1 VGTARLISRL
11 LLAGATDVAEE
22 LLSWLE
28 HTFASL
34 VVTSPAIAGWLNY
47 ARAIRAT
54 VTGDAELE
62 IKLLEDTVADFERAG
77 DVRNACV
84 NRQNLAYCLMQH
96 GVLDQAEA
104 HLRAV
109 LDASGRMGIHGVVL
123 SAKQNLGQVL
133 ARRGDYPQGI
143 MVEREA
149 IAGFQAAG
157 DTIMEGASHVYLA
170 MFLRTQGQF
179 DEAVRE
185 VQAALPLVKAIPP
198 LYAPALG
205 ALAAIELERGN
216 GEQAL
221 VAATQAW
228 SMFRELGGV
237 TEGESLIRLSYAEAL
252 DAVGRY
258 DEAREAI
265 RVARERLLERASQ
278 IRNLTWRRSFLEK
291 IRENARTLARAGE
304 WLR

>member
-1 VGTARLISRL
+1 
-11 LLAGATDVAEE
+11 
-22 LLSWLE
+22 
-28 HTFASL
+28 
-34 VVTSPAIAGWLNY
+34 VTSPAIAGWLNY

-54 VTGDAELE
+54 VAGDAELE

-109 LDASGRMGIHGVVL
+109 LDTSERMGIHGVVL

-143 MVEREA
+143 AVEREA

-170 MFLRTQGQF
+170 MFLRTQGQL

-205 ALAAIELERGN
+205 ALAAIERCHGARQCWRAPLYAPGLGARAASELERGN

-221 VAATQAW
+221 GAATQAW

-278 IRNLTWRRSFLEK
+278 IKNLTWRRSFLER